1 MGVLQ
6 NAVSVVWLYDLAS
19 VVDDS
24 LWLQFSAK
32 EAECVPRAH
41 RVLIVR
47 RGESLSFCLRC

>member
-32 EAECVPRAH
+32 KQSVCLVHTECLLCEEAKA
-41 RVLIVR
+41 
-47 RGESLSFCLRC
+47 